1 MSLKD
6 KEKWNSKYGGSECLA
21 GRQPC
26 SWLADNRTQLP
37 GKGRAL
43 DLAMGEGRNALFAA
57 SLGYDVLGV
66 DISEVGVQ
74 RANELAQERGLS
86 LKGEVA
92 DLDDWTI
99 LENTF
104 DLVMCFYFLDRK
116 LFEPIR
122 KSLRPGGL
130 VIFETFNQDH
140 LKYTDFKPE
149 WVLDHNELIKEFY
162 NYRILHYRETDE
174 DEKGA
179 SSILARKPEE
189 NDPS

>member
-21 GRQPC
+21 GRKPC
-26 SWLADNRTQLP
+26 SWLSENRSHLP

-57 SLGYDVLGV
+57 SLGYEVLGV
-66 DISEVGVQ
+66 DASEIGVQ
-74 RANELAQERGLS
+74 RANELARERGLS

-92 DLDDWTI
+92 DLDEWPI
-99 LENTF
+99 PENTF

-116 LFEPIR
+116 LFEPIH
-122 KSLRPGGL
+122 KSLRPGGI

-140 LKYTDFKPE
+140 LQYSDFKPE
-149 WVLDHNELIKEFY
+149 WVLGPNELIKEFF

-174 DEKGA
+174 DEKA
-179 SSILARKPEE
+179 TSAILVRKPE
-189 NDPS
+189 DAPA

>member
-26 SWLADNRTQLP
+26 SWLSENRGLLP
-37 GKGRAL
+37 GKGQAL

-57 SLGYDVLGV
+57 SLGYEVLGV

-74 RANELAQERGLS
+74 RANDLARERELS

-92 DLDDWTI
+92 DLDEWPI
-99 LENTF
+99 PENTF
-104 DLVMCFYFLDRK
+104 NLVMCFYFLDRK

-122 KSLRPGGL
+122 KSLRPGGI
-130 VIFETFNQDH
+130 VMFETFNQGH

-149 WVLDHNELIKEFY
+149 WVLGANELIKEFFD
-162 NYRILHYRETDE
+162 YRILHYRETDE
-174 DEKGA
+174 DEKAA
-179 SSILARKPEE
+179 SAILAQKP
-189 NDPS
+189 DDTAA